1 MFRGAKEVELL
12 LLLIPVPSNP
22 LEASGAII
30 EGMGQNANLGFGE
43 RHELLTEEGVRKH
56 FELLSD

>member
-1 MFRGAKEVELL
+1 MFPGTEEVELL
-12 LLLIPVPSNP
+12 HLLIPVPSNP

-30 EGMGQNANLGFGE
+30 EGVGQNANLGFGE
-43 RHELLTEEGVRKH
+43 RHELLTKKGVRRH